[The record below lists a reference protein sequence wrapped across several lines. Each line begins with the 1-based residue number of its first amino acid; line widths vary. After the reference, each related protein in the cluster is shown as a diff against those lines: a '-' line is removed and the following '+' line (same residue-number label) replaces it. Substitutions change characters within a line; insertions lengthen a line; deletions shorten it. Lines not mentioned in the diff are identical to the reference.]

1 MHADVASIL
10 FIFESK
16 RILEVPLFQRQ
27 YVWSEEKHWT
37 PLWEDIKRKFTD
49 YLEGRKDFPPHYLG
63 ALVLD
68 QKQTP
73 TTHVERRL
81 IIDGQQR
88 LTTFQIFLAALRDF
102 ALAAG
107 EEEIAKECES
117 FIFNTGMMNEPDV
130 EKFKVL
136 PTQKDRDQFKDVI
149 TARSRTAIDKL
160 HPLKKKPR
168 ARKYD
173 PRPQMI
179 EAYAFF
185 YASLCD
191 YFNGTPDE
199 PAIAAE
205 APLNDRLKECILAL
219 KAGLKLVVI
228 DLDQDDDAQTIFETL
243 NARGEPLLPADLL
256 RNNIFLRAKQNQEDA
271 EALHKLYWS
280 AFDDDFWRVEVKQGR
295 LSRPRSD
302 LFLQHYLGSQV
313 QREIPINHLFVE
325 YRGWLKNKKPPFAK
339 VADELDLLARQG
351 KAFRRIMAPETADVF
366 YRLGT
371 FLNAFEIGT
380 AHPLLLTLIEMGVGN
395 QEIQEMSRSL
405 ESYMMRRAVCGLT
418 NKNYNRVFLAAAKKL
433 RDEGATPGVLEQ
445 FLSEQS
451 GESTNWP
458 NNRTFATALRG
469 RDLYNGLQPRRCA
482 FLLRRLNDHLYHNKM
497 DVVTIE
503 SELTVEHLMPQ
514 NWVGHWL
521 LPDGRS
527 GLSQISLER
536 MLDDPDSKD
545 LIEASEKRDALAQT
559 LGNLTLLTSPLNAS
573 ISNSAWDVKHNA
585 LIQHSML
592 PISVELR
599 TEETWD
605 EAKIAARSE
614 RLAQKAIEIWPG
626 PKSEA
631 GKEAGAVTPE
641 ITF

>member
-27 YVWSEEKHWT
+27 YVWGEEKHWA
-37 PLWEDIKRKFTD
+37 PLWDDIKRKFTD

-102 ALAAG
+102 ALSAN
-107 EEEIAKECES
+107 EHEIAKECDS
-117 FIFNTGMMNEPDV
+117 FIVNTGMMSEPDV

-136 PTQKDRDQFKDVI
+136 PTQKDRDQFRDVI
-149 TARSRTAIDKL
+149 TARSRAAIDTL

-173 PRPQMI
+173 PRPRMI

-185 YASLCD
+185 YDSLRD
-191 YFNGTPDE
+191 YFQGIDSE
-199 PAIAAE
+199 PAIAAD
-205 APLNDRLKECILAL
+205 APLADRLKECILAL

-228 DLDQDDDAQTIFETL
+228 DLEQDDDAQTIFETL

-256 RNNIFLRAKQNQEDA
+256 RNNIFLRAKRNKEDA
-271 EALHKLYWS
+271 EALHKQHW
-280 AFDDDFWRVEVKQGR
+280 APFDDDFWRDEVKQGR

-325 YRGWLKNKKPPFAK
+325 YRGWLKNKKPPFPN
-339 VADELDLLARQG
+339 VASELDLLARQG
-351 KAFRRIMAPETADVF
+351 KAFRRIMAPQKGDVLF
-366 YRLGT
+366 RLGT
-371 FLNAFEIGT
+371 FLNVFEIGT
-380 AHPLLLTLIEMGVGN
+380 AHPLLLTLLELNVSDAELQKI
-395 QEIQEMSRSL
+395 SRAL
-405 ESYMMRRAVCGLT
+405 ESYVMRRAVCDLT
-418 NKNYNRVFLAAAKKL
+418 NKNYNRIFLSAAKKL
-433 RDEGATPGVLEQ
+433 REEAATSAVLDQ

-451 GESTNWP
+451 GDSTSWP
-458 NNRTFATALRG
+458 SNRTFTTALRD

-482 FLLRRLNDHLYHNKM
+482 FLLRSLNDHLYTTKM

-503 SELTVEHLMPQ
+503 SDLTVEHLMPQ
-514 NWVGHWL
+514 EWVANWPL
-521 LPDGRS
+521 ADGRT
-527 GLSQISLER
+527 GLAETSLER
-536 MLDDPDSKD
+536 MLDDPTKKE
-545 LIEASEKRDALAQT
+545 LIEASEKRDAIVQT
-559 LGNLTLLTSPLNAS
+559 LGNLTLLTSPLNSAM
-573 ISNSAWDVKHNA
+573 SNSSWKTKRDA
-585 LIQHSML
+585 LVQHSML

-599 TEETWD
+599 TETSWD
-605 EAKIAARSE
+605 EAKILARSE
-614 RLAQKAIEIWPG
+614 RLTQKAIEIWPG
-626 PKSEA
+626 PKSDTT
-631 GKEAGAVTPE
+631 K
-641 ITF
+641 